1 MKTIIISTLLG
12 LSLLAGSAMAQT
24 IYRSIDD
31 DTGKVSYSDR
41 PKFADEE
48 IELRVQPTNRAK
60 VTEQVAANQ
69 ERYAAAA
76 DDRKSAAEEQAML
89 TEEAG
94 KVAADRR
101 ANCDMAKGQ
110 AEQYA
115 TARRLYRDL
124 PNGERDYLN
133 DKELTQ
139 ARVDARRQVDEWCS
153 G

>member
-1 MKTIIISTLLG
+1 MKTIIISSLLG
-12 LSLLAGSAMAQT
+12 LSLLASFAAAQT
-24 IYRSIDD
+24 IYRSVDD
-31 DTGKVSYSDR
+31 ETGKVSYSDR
-41 PKFADEE
+41 PKFADEA
-48 IELRVQPTNRAK
+48 IELKVQHTNSAE
-60 VTEQVAANQ
+60 VTKRVAANQ
-69 ERYAAAA
+69 EQYAAASE
-76 DDRKSAAEEQAML
+76 DRKSAAKEQVML
-89 TEEAG
+89 NEEAG

-101 ANCDMAKGQ
+101 ANCERARAQ
-110 AEQYA
+110 EEQYS

>member
-1 MKTIIISTLLG
+1 
-12 LSLLAGSAMAQT
+12 MAE
-24 IYRSIDD
+24 R
-31 DTGKVSYSDR
+31 
-41 PKFADEE
+41 
-48 IELRVQPTNRAK
+48 
-60 VTEQVAANQ
+60 VAANQ
-69 ERYAAAA
+69 EQYAAASEE
-76 DDRKSAAEEQAML
+76 RESAAEEQTML
-89 TEEAG
+89 KEEAE

-101 ANCDMAKGQ
+101 ANCEKAKKQ
-110 AEQYA
+110 EEQYS